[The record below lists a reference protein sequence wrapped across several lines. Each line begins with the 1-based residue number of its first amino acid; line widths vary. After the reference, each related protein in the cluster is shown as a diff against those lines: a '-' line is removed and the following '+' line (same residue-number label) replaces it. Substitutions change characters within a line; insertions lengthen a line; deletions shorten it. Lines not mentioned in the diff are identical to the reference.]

1 MSARFARAW
10 WIVGAPCRA
19 VLVGLI
25 LGYRSTLGQ
34 LLAGRCRFHPTC
46 SAYAIEAIRIHGAVK
61 GSGLAVWRVLR
72 CSPLTAGGPDPVPS
86 RRSRTAGQAV

>member
-10 WIVGAPCRA
+10 WVAGGPFRA
-19 VLVGLI
+19 ALVGLI
-25 LGYRSTLGQ
+25 LGYRLTLGR
-34 LLAGRCRFHPTC
+34 LAAGRCRFHPTC
-46 SAYAIEAIRIHGAVK
+46 SAYAIEAIRIHGALK

-86 RRSRTAGQAV
+86 RRSRTVSQSV